1 MDIHLTLEGKKGTKH
16 ATVNLKV
23 ETTMAHIDD
32 IHKDSKQ
39 IIGGLFINCGQSGTK
54 QSSKIIHQKIGE

>member
-1 MDIHLTLEGKKGTKH
+1 MDIQLTMEGKKGTKH
-16 ATVNLKV
+16 AIVNLKV

-39 IIGGLFINCGQSGTK
+39 IIGGLFINCGQSGT
-54 QSSKIIHQKIGE
+54 